1 MDSPFAYFGI
11 ASTIP
16 DPINLKPE
24 VVEVA
29 EMNSN
34 TMSMIIKT
42 DKHEGRGVT
51 SSLVAVNEAT
61 VGGDSIQTVNAR
73 ELHAFLESKQRFSD
87 WIKARI
93 DKYEFTQDVDFVAIH
108 NPMTSPPSVEY
119 HISLDMAKE
128 LSMVERNEKGKAAR
142 KYFIEIEKAYRNQQP
157 KELTREQI
165 LVMALESE
173 RERVRLSAQ
182 IEVMTPKAEYYDLLM
197 GSEELMDGEQA
208 AKFLRTS
215 RQKLFAFLK
224 ERGVLTKSN
233 LPMQLYIDKDF
244 MRIKPTLYTDF
255 FGNPK
260 TSLKVVFTQ
269 RVIQYIRVMFDDFIN
284 TRDLVIA

>member
-1 MDSPFAYFGI
+1 MD
-11 ASTIP
+11 
-16 DPINLKPE
+16 NL
-24 VVEVA
+24 
-29 EMNSN
+29 NSN
-34 TMSMIIKT
+34 LITISEST
-42 DKHEGRGVT
+42 LGEGSV
-51 SSLVAVNEAT
+51 
-61 VGGDSIQTVNAR
+61 QTVNAR
-73 ELHAFLESKQRFSD
+73 ELHAFLEVKSEFRN
-87 WIKARI
+87 WIKNRI
-93 DKYEFTQDVDFVAIH
+93 NDFGFTQDVDFIAGNFLPGSERID
-108 NPMTSPPSVEY
+108 Y
-119 HISLDMAKE
+119 HVTLDMAKE
-128 LSMVERNEKGKAAR
+128 LAMVERSAKGKEAR
-142 KYFIEIEKAYRNQQP
+142 QYFIAVEKAYREQQP

-173 RERVRLSAQ
+173 RERVRLAAQ
-182 IEVMTPKAEYYDLLM
+182 VEVMTPKAEYYDLLM
-197 GSEELMDGEQA
+197 GSEEFMDGEQA

-269 RVIQYIRVMFDDFIN
+269 RGIQYIRVMFDDFIN

>member
-1 MDSPFAYFGI
+1 MD
-11 ASTIP
+11 
-16 DPINLKPE
+16 NL
-24 VVEVA
+24 
-29 EMNSN
+29 NSN
-34 TMSMIIKT
+34 LITISEST
-42 DKHEGRGVT
+42 LGEGSV
-51 SSLVAVNEAT
+51 
-61 VGGDSIQTVNAR
+61 QTVNAR
-73 ELHAFLESKQRFSD
+73 ELHAFLEVKSEFRN
-87 WIKARI
+87 WIKNRI
-93 DKYEFTQDVDFVAIH
+93 NDFGFTQDVDFIAGNFLPGSERID
-108 NPMTSPPSVEY
+108 Y
-119 HISLDMAKE
+119 HVTLDMAKE
-128 LSMVERNEKGKAAR
+128 LAMVERSAKGKEAR
-142 KYFIEIEKAYRNQQP
+142 QYFIAVEKAYREQQP

-173 RERVRLSAQ
+173 RERVRLAAQ
-182 IEVMTPKAEYYDLLM
+182 VEVMTPKAEYYDLLM

-233 LPMQLYIDKDF
+233 LPMQLYIDKDL

-269 RVIQYIRVMFDDFIN
+269 RGIQYIRVMFDDFVN